1 MIVRPIKTRIF
12 EEGESLFDFV
22 VKYFKKLPEESV
34 IVVTSKIV
42 ALSEK
47 RTVIVKDNKT
57 KEKLIKKE
65 IQILLNL

>member
-1 MIVRPIKTRIF
+1 MIVRPIKTHVF
-12 EEGESLFDFV
+12 EEGENLFDFV

-47 RTVIVKDNKT
+47 RTAIIRNEKT
-57 KEKLIKKE
+57 KEELIKKE
-65 IQILLNL
+65 SHFQIN